1 MIKRMPMKDIFDMIT
16 GTSTGS
22 ILATALSISSDEPN
36 PIKYKGKEN
45 PLPKYWG
52 QECVN
57 IYTGGGDK
65 IFR

>member
-52 QECVN
+52 
-57 IYTGGGDK
+57 
-65 IFR
+65 